1 MWKTS
6 VWRRAPSPKGS
17 SELPR
22 APPWARYL
30 TRPQLAVRLLRPRAH
45 PNCLARR
52 HGLAILRGHS
62 WRLGS
67 FAQGLIRTASRSAM
81 GSLSYAARVG
91 GPPSPTSSSSR
102 PPVRPA
108 GRAVARGRDRGWGDA
123 HGEDTPRVGLEHGE
137 GVAAHP
143 EAFPHEG

>member
-22 APPWARYL
+22 APPWARHL
-30 TRPQLAVRLLRPRAH
+30 ARPQLAVRLLRPRAY

-62 WRLGS
+62 WRFGS
-67 FAQGLIRTASRSAM
+67 FAQGLIRTASRAAM
-81 GSLSYAARVG
+81 GSPSCAATVG
-91 GPPSPTSSSSR
+91 GSAPSPKGSTELPPAAPWASDPTR
-102 PPVRPA
+102 PQLAVLLLRP
-108 GRAVARGRDRGWGDA
+108 R
-123 HGEDTPRVGLEHGE
+123 
-137 GVAAHP
+137 AHP
-143 EAFPHEG
+143 NYLTRRHGLTIRRG